1 MTLNWIHKYC
11 CTVSYHSC
19 RKRIAGIITNTIISR
34 FANCFDTCFCQNRMI
49 NADLIPNWLWLFY
62 QVMVVL
68 VIVYLFWNGII
79 LPVLYCTLISYCGRR
94 LSEWCSMMIWYISFT
109 SSLLCF
115 IFFSLLPD
123 IMWILYMSCL
133 YLFTL
138 MFFLQHLTVNWCS
151 VLLFWPGVMFS
162 LLTVWC
168 VPCPV
173 PPSPCP
179 DVEYFWRLPWPDLD
193 WPDPRLLLT
202 QGSLLDTD
210 FSHPVFVF
218 HWTYVSV

>member
-1 MTLNWIHKYC
+1 MAVLPSYGGVGYC
-11 CTVSYHSC
+11 VSPLEWDYSTCTVLYFDFLLWKEVEWMMQHDDLVYQFHFITTVSY
-19 RKRIAGIITNTIISR
+19 
-34 FANCFDTCFCQNRMI
+34 
-49 NADLIPNWLWLFY
+49 
-62 QVMVVL
+62 
-68 VIVYLFWNGII
+68 
-79 LPVLYCTLISYCGRR
+79 
-94 LSEWCSMMIWYISFT
+94 
-109 SSLLCF
+109 
-115 IFFSLLPD
+115 FFPLLPD

-133 YLFTL
+133 YLLTL

-218 HWTYVSV
+218 RCTYVSV